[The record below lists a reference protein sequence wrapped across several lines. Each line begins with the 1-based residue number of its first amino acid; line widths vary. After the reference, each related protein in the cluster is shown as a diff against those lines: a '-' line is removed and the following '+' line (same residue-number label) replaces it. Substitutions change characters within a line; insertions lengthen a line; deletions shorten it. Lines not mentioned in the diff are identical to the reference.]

1 MMMCYKT
8 KENDMLDLICW
19 NYYGFSS
26 GAVEIVLRANPG
38 LAEYELLPAGL
49 IIKLP
54 VIQRTIQKQVIK
66 LWD

>member
-1 MMMCYKT
+1 MIYYKT

-19 NYYGFSS
+19 KHYGYE
-26 GAVEIVLRANPG
+26 AVEVVLRANPG

-54 VIQRTIQKQVIK
+54 VIQKETQKQVVK

>member
-1 MMMCYKT
+1 
-8 KENDMLDLICW
+8 MLDLICW

-26 GAVEIVLRANPG
+26 EAVEIVLRANPG

-49 IIKLP
+49 TVKLP
-54 VIQRTIQKQVIK
+54 VIQKAIQKQIVK

>member
-1 MMMCYKT
+1 MMYYKT

-26 GAVEIVLRANPG
+26 EAVEIVLRANPG
-38 LAEYELLPAGL
+38 LAEYKSLPAGL

-54 VIQRTIQKQVIK
+54 VIQKETQKQVVN

>member
-1 MMMCYKT
+1 MMMYYKT

-19 NYYGFSS
+19 KHYGFSS
-26 GAVEIVLRANPG
+26 EAVEVVLRANSG

-54 VIQRTIQKQVIK
+54 VIQRTIQKQVVK

>member
-1 MMMCYKT
+1 
-8 KENDMLDLICW
+8 MLDLICW

-26 GAVEIVLRANPG
+26 EAVEIVLRANPG

-49 IIKLP
+49 TVKLP
-54 VIQRTIQKQVIK
+54 VIQKAIQKQVVK

>member
-1 MMMCYKT
+1 
-8 KENDMLDLICW
+8 MLDFICW
-19 NYYGFSS
+19 KHYGFSS
-26 GAVEIVLRANPG
+26 GAIEVVLKANSG

-54 VIQRTIQKQVIK
+54 VIQKETQKQVVK

>member
-1 MMMCYKT
+1 
-8 KENDMLDLICW
+8 MLDLICW

-26 GAVEIVLRANPG
+26 EAVEVVLRANPG

-54 VIQRTIQKQVIK
+54 VIQRTIQKQVVK

>member
-1 MMMCYKT
+1 MMMYYKT
-8 KENDMLDLICW
+8 KENDILDLICW

-54 VIQRTIQKQVIK
+54 VIQKETQKQVVK

>member
-1 MMMCYKT
+1 MMMYYKT

-19 NYYGFSS
+19 KHYGSS
-26 GAVEIVLRANPG
+26 SEAVEVVLRANPG

-54 VIQRTIQKQVIK
+54 VIQRTIQKQVVK

>member
-1 MMMCYKT
+1 MMYYKT
-8 KENDMLDLICW
+8 KENDMLDFICW
-19 NYYGFSS
+19 KHYGSSS
-26 GAVEIVLRANPG
+26 GAIEVVLKANSG

-54 VIQRTIQKQVIK
+54 VIQKETQKQVVK